1 MTSDEWRV
9 EMKRLITS
17 VNLTADDRR
26 RIEEVWPEEADECR
40 VVVEDGFLCARFLKT
55 HERFERIRR
64 ITGYLTGTL
73 DKWNDAKRAEERDRV
88 KHALRNE
95 GPGCAGNEGPA
106 FGVNEGTACGRN
118 EGSAC
123 GGNGGSDHEGEVE
136 GAAADG
142 ARCGGVPCGDLAGGA
157 SRGPHVVEVAR

>member
-1 MTSDEWRV
+1 
-9 EMKRLITS
+9 MKRLITS
-17 VNLTADDRR
+17 VDLTADDRR

-88 KHALRNE
+88 KHGLRNE

-106 FGVNEGTACGRN
+106 VGGN
-118 EGSAC
+118 EGSGGAGNEGPAF
-123 GGNGGSDHEGEVE
+123 GGNGE
-136 GAAADG
+136 
-142 ARCGGVPCGDLAGGA
+142 
-157 SRGPHVVEVAR
+157 

>member
-1 MTSDEWRV
+1 
-9 EMKRLITS
+9 MKRLITS

-73 DKWNDAKRAEERDRV
+73 DKWNNAKRAEERDRV
-88 KHALRNE
+88 KHWTGLQDSQDSQDGN
-95 GPGCAGNEGPA
+95 PGNPENHGILSKKETEAG
-106 FGVNEGTACGRN
+106 R
-118 EGSAC
+118 
-123 GGNGGSDHEGEVE
+123 EGEVE

-142 ARCGGVPCGDLAGGA
+142 ARGGGVPCGDLAGGA
-157 SRGPHVVEVAR
+157 SRGPHVVEVGP